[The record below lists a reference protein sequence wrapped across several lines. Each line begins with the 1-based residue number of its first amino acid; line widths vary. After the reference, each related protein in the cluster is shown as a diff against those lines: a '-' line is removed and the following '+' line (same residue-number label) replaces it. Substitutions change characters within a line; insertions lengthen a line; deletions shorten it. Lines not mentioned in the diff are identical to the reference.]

1 MLDDRDLTDERREF
15 QRLYAKRLRE
25 KSSQLLDPTYL
36 SQVIRFVPGVAEAY
50 FYELRKVVE
59 HHSDSKISFQAKNSS
74 GALGASR
81 ELEDTIN

>member
-1 MLDDRDLTDERREF
+1 MLEDSEITCERREF
-15 QRLYAKRLRE
+15 QRQYGKRLRE

-59 HHSDSKISFQAKNSS
+59 HQSENKISFQAKNSS
-74 GALGASR
+74 GAIGASR
-81 ELEDTIN
+81 ELEETIN